1 MLYYKCKKF
10 QEKSKKNNIASELTA
25 LLSSAILVLSP

>member
-10 QEKSKKNNIASELTA
+10 QEKSQKNNIASELTD
-25 LLSSAILVLSP
+25 LLSSAILDLSP